1 MTKLLTGHR
10 ESVLGSPTMDL
21 TIREDDG
28 YRTCVECGA
37 DCQPDPFDSGQGIR
51 VAFVCSGCGLHSVV
65 DPFEHLR

>member
-1 MTKLLTGHR
+1 
-10 ESVLGSPTMDL
+10 MDL